1 MNALFSPRVPHLFP
15 ARTLA
20 RVLTPTYA
28 EAMGVDEEEAHERL
42 GQALGARGVLDDLHR
57 GISRGLEARKGP
69 RTTPDALLDKVSAGL
84 QARAGRVRAAPS
96 SPGISAV
103 LVRLNLEIGLAPEP
117 MRATLATSRG
127 AAALEQGLAEL
138 GTHLV
143 KELAR

>member
-28 EAMGVDEEEAHERL
+28 EAMSVDEEEAHERL

-117 MRATLATSRG
+117 MRATLATPRG